1 MNIKPLLEE
10 MKTLGASD
18 LHLKVGSPPIY
29 RIDGEL
35 RRVAM
40 EPLTFDDVEAIVREN
55 ITKDREKRL
64 LEEEN
69 QVDFAISLPGVARFR
84 ANVHRQRGSLAM
96 TFRIVPYIIPSLEAL
111 NLPPIL
117 RELSLRPRGLVL
129 VTGTVGSGKSTS
141 LASMIDVIN
150 STKNVKVIT
159 IEDPIEFLHT
169 DKKGLI
175 IQREVGTDANS
186 FGSALKHILRQDP
199 NVILIGEIRDQ
210 ETMSIA
216 LTAANTGHLVLTTL
230 HTIDATQTINRIISF
245 FPIHQHQEV
254 RFLLASC
261 LMSVISL
268 RLVRRADEH
277 GRVPAVEVMITTA
290 AIREYLMDAEK
301 LHLIKTA
308 ISEGVVEYGMQSF
321 DQALMKLYKEG
332 TITFEEAMHNCS
344 NPTEFDLRVRGIEA
358 TTDNTW
364 SLFEGGGGR

>member
-10 MKTLGASD
+10 MKNLGASD

-40 EPLTFDDVEAIVREN
+40 EPLTLEDLDSIVREN
-55 ITKDREKRL
+55 IVRDREKRL
-64 LEEEN
+64 LDDEN
-69 QVDFAISLPGVARFR
+69 QVDFALSIPGVARFR
-84 ANVHRQRGSLAM
+84 ANVHRQRGTLAM
-96 TFRIVPYIIPSLEAL
+96 TFRIVPYIIPTLEAL

-117 RELSLRPRGLVL
+117 RELALKPRGLIL

-141 LASMIDVIN
+141 LASMIDVVN
-150 STKNVKVIT
+150 TTKNVKVIT

-175 IQREVGTDANS
+175 IQREVGGDTPS
-186 FGSALKHILRQDP
+186 YVSALKHILRQDP

-216 LTAANTGHLVLTTL
+216 LTAANTGHLVLSTL
-230 HTIDATQTINRIISF
+230 HTIDATQTVNRIISF
-245 FPIHQHQEV
+245 FPIHQHQEI

-261 LMSVISL
+261 LRAVVSL
-268 RLVRRADEH
+268 RLVRRSDEG
-277 GRVPAVEVMITTA
+277 GRVPAVEVMFTVA
-290 AIREYLMDAEK
+290 AIRDYLMDAEK
-301 LHLIKTA
+301 IHLIKTA
-308 ISEGVVEYGMQSF
+308 IAEGVVEYGMQSF
-321 DQALMKLYKEG
+321 DQALMKLYKEQ
-332 TITFEEAMHNCS
+332 TITFEEAMQNCS